1 MAQILKDIVGA
12 GSNPAIQAARKSLWA
27 FEQYRN
33 PKFFRDDRPHL
44 KELADTLQALYERR
58 LINPETGKPYRKLMI
73 NIGPRTGKS
82 YTMSMF
88 NQWVYGRNQQERL
101 ISVSYNETLST
112 RFAKG
117 VRDGISE
124 TKVDPSIPIY
134 SDVFPGVRIK
144 YGDAASALWAL
155 EGSYFSF
162 LATGFGGTITG
173 VGCSIGIIDD
183 PVKNHI
189 EAANEQVLADQW
201 AWYTDTFLSR
211 VEEGGLTII
220 IMTRWSTQDLCG
232 RLLEEEPGE
241 WYVVKK
247 PACVDEAQHQM
258 MCPSLMS
265 WERYAALKELTS
277 PEIMRAN
284 YQQEPI
290 DVQGRLYG
298 ALKTYEAPPAGA
310 DGRPAWE
317 RIISYTDT
325 ADTGADYLCTIVA
338 GAHKGQLYILD
349 VQYTDKGMEVTEPE
363 TADIL
368 HRHGVSV
375 AYIESNNGGRGFG
388 RNVERLLWE
397 RHRWRGCQIVPRVQR
412 QNKEARIIV
421 GAAWIMLNVHF
432 PAGWE
437 RRWREFA
444 RDLMGYQRKGK
455 NAHDDAPDT
464 LTGLA
469 EMFEGG
475 GGGRTK
481 FFSGRGRRR

>member
-1 MAQILKDIVGA
+1 MAILEELLGKQGDPVIREA
-12 GSNPAIQAARKSLWA
+12 CNSLWA

-58 LINPETGKPYRKLMI
+58 LINPKTGKPYRKLMI

-88 NQWVYGRNQQERL
+88 NQWVYGKNQNERL

-124 TKVDPSIPIY
+124 TKVDPNIPIY
-134 SDVFPGVRIK
+134 NDVFPGVAIK
-144 YGDAASALWAL
+144 YGDAASQIWAL
-155 EGSYFSF
+155 EGQYFSF

-189 EAANEQVLADQW
+189 EAANEMVLDDQW
-201 AWYTDTFLSR
+201 AWYRDTFLSR
-211 VEEGGLTII
+211 VEENGIQII
-220 IMTRWSTQDLCG
+220 IMTRWATQDLCG
-232 RLLEEEPGE
+232 KLLETEPDE
-241 WYVVKK
+241 WYVIKR
-247 PACVDEAQHQM
+247 PACLDERTREM
-258 MCPSLMS
+258 LCPSLMS
-265 WERYAALKELTS
+265 WARYAALKELTS
-277 PEIMRAN
+277 PEIMLAN

-298 ALKTYEAPPAGA
+298 ELKTYEDIPRGPDARALF
-310 DGRPAWE
+310 E
-317 RIISYTDT
+317 KNISYTDT
-325 ADTGADYLCTIVA
+325 ADTGKDFLCTIV
-338 GAHKGQLYILD
+338 GGQHEGKLYILD
-349 VQYTDKGMEVTEPE
+349 VQYTDRGMEITEPE
-363 TADIL
+363 TCDMLYRNAVND
-368 HRHGVSV
+368 
-375 AYIESNNGGRGFG
+375 AYIESNNGGRGFA

-397 RHRWRGCQIVPRVQR
+397 RHRWRGTKVIPRMQR

-421 GAAWIMLNVHF
+421 GAAWIMNNVYF
-432 PAGWE
+432 PVDWS
-437 RRWREFA
+437 RRWPQFY
-444 RDLMGYQRKGK
+444 RDLTGYQRKGR

-469 EMFEGG
+469 EVVDGG
-475 GGGRTK
+475 LGGRKK
-481 FFSGRGRRR
+481 FYSGKGRRYR

>member
-1 MAQILKDIVGA
+1 MDILHQIVGGGA
-12 GSNPAIQAARKSLWA
+12 HRAVADARRSLWA

-33 PKFFRDDRPHL
+33 PRFFRDDRPHL
-44 KELADTLQALYERR
+44 RELADTLQALYEGR
-58 LINPETGKPYRKLMI
+58 LLNPKTGKPCRKLMI

-88 NQWVYGRNQQERL
+88 NQWVFGRDPSQRI
-101 ISVSYNETLST
+101 ISVSYNEMLST

-124 TKVDPSIPIY
+124 TKIDPDVPIY
-134 SDVFPGVRIK
+134 ADVFPATRIK
-144 YGDAASALWAL
+144 YGDAASQLWAL

-162 LATGFGGTITG
+162 LAAGFGGTITG

-189 EAANEQVLADQW
+189 EAANEQVLEDQW
-201 AWYTDTFLSR
+201 AWYRDTFLSR
-211 VEEGGLTII
+211 VEEGGIIII

-232 RLLEEEPGE
+232 RLLEAEPEE
-241 WYVVKK
+241 WYVIKR
-247 PACVDEAQHQM
+247 PACLDEGTREM
-258 MCPSLMS
+258 LCPSLMS

-298 ALKTYEAPPAGA
+298 ELRSYEDLPRGPGGAPAF
-310 DGRPAWE
+310 E
-317 RIISYTDT
+317 RVVSYTDT

-338 GAHKGQLYILD
+338 GLYQGQLYVLD
-349 VQYTDKGMEVTEPE
+349 VQYTDAGMEITEPE
-363 TADIL
+363 TADML
-368 HRHGVSV
+368 HRHNVQM

-397 RHRWRGCQIVPRVQR
+397 RHRWRGCKVIPRTQR

-421 GAAWIMLNVHF
+421 GAAWAMLNVYW
-432 PAGWE
+432 PKDSA
-437 RRWREFA
+437 RRWRQFW
-444 RDLMGYQRKGK
+444 RDLTGYQRKGR
-455 NAHDDAPDT
+455 NAHDDAPDC
-464 LTGLA
+464 LTGLC
-469 EMFEGG
+469 EMVEGG
-475 GGGRTK
+475 LGGRTK
-481 FFSGRGRRR
+481 FASGRGRRRW